1 MEEHWFFVVA
11 DEGEHP
17 IIYCTCS
24 FMGRYAALLNQM
36 AEEHWGHS
44 WMRYTTFTQRD
55 YKKELHSHLG
65 LKQEDLPASRQR
77 FEPQD
82 GLKRLDF
89 LRNLLLKN
97 QTALIKHE
105 AIRKQDFDDLI
116 SDINTAEGILTQ
128 AIELGEKW
136 FLDVDVE

>member
-1 MEEHWFFVVA
+1 
-11 DEGEHP
+11 
-17 IIYCTCS
+17 
-24 FMGRYAALLNQM
+24 MGRYAELLNQM